1 MAPSRIQFGVADSA
15 IPLSRKVVKSYL
27 PQLWRLL
34 AQSPGWG
41 GFVDLERLVRA
52 RTDAAYI
59 ALQILLNALR
69 ASEQGLGPSSEL
81 KEKLTRAIRLHTG
94 HKRSPEPLSSKIFT
108 MLASYLERLS
118 RHQELTYAMSEW
130 FAIHAAGNVLS
141 PATLFAYV
149 VALDHLGADMTAPLN
164 AFMRTGSLS
173 SDALHN
179 LALQRKLRPGTIK
192 QWKRLCRD
200 QINELRSAR
209 HSPPR
214 LLAGGKVDVEEL
226 LEQYR
231 RDPDSI
237 IIDLSS
243 PKQLGGAHDFYGH
256 RGHLHP
262 RRRRSLD
269 DCSCNDYASHD
280 VHCAAYGYPSWMLD
294 PPLLDERRL
303 IRPSMHRFHSLP
315 HHPQRFITDT

>member
-1 MAPSRIQFGVADSA
+1 MAPSRINFGVGDSL
-15 IPLSRKVVKSYL
+15 ISLSRKIVKSYL

-34 AQSPGWG
+34 AQIPGFG

-81 KEKLTRAIRLHTG
+81 KDKLSRAIRLHTG

-108 MLASYLERLS
+108 MLASCLERFS
-118 RHQELTYAMSEW
+118 RHEELTYAMSEW
-130 FAIHAAGNVLS
+130 FAIHAAENDLS

-173 SDALHN
+173 PDALHN
-179 LALQRKLRPGTIK
+179 LALQRNLRPKTIK

-200 QINELRSAR
+200 QVNELRSAR

-214 LLAGGKVDVEEL
+214 LIAGTKIEVEEL

-243 PKQLGGAHDFYGH
+243 PKQLCGAHDFYGH

-262 RRRRSLD
+262 SRRRSLG
-269 DCSCNDYASHD
+269 DCHCDDYASHD
-280 VHCAAYGYPSWMLD
+280 VHCAAYGYPSWMPG
-294 PPLLDERRL
+294 PPLLDEGRP

-315 HHPQRFITDT
+315 HHRQRFITDS